1 MRHRIVKQFLC
12 FLMVVS
18 ILLNTSSVTALAKFS
33 HLSAEEPHVHNSPGW
48 SCDSEDVLVC
58 GNTDAEHSHSADC
71 YQTKWIC
78 AKNTEAIELTVEY
91 VASAAGQDVPIADT
105 YRAQLGQ
112 GEAYCIELPD
122 LSSQGYA
129 LDRQNLFCYT
139 QDENGNETKKA
150 VEPEVDENG
159 KYYNAA
165 ETDAFLEAM
174 NWVMDMVSKYE
185 MKAPEGAEWN
195 YFESAFI
202 NGEVALQVH
211 EDYFAGSLSNME
223 DDYGFVF
230 FPKGPRVDTY
240 LYAPSDSIMVIPA
253 CYDADRAWKIAFAYN
268 LFTNPTPGY
277 SDSDDWKNGYYQKY
291 RDERAVDETIT
302 MMREPEHQFVWY
314 SDMVTGYDLGS
325 QYIWDVYAQATTPAE
340 KAESMRGTW
349 QAYIDEANAN

>member
-1 MRHRIVKQFLC
+1 MKNPA
-12 FLMVVS
+12 S
-18 ILLNTSSVTALAKFS
+18 ITGKYLSGELKIPVPNTRR
-33 HLSAEEPHVHNSPGW
+33 EPQGW
-48 SCDSEDVLVC
+48 
-58 GNTDAEHSHSADC
+58 
-71 YQTKWIC
+71 
-78 AKNTEAIELTVEY
+78 LTVVGAKEN
-91 VASAAGQDVPIADT
+91 
-105 YRAQLGQ
+105 
-112 GEAYCIELPD
+112 
-122 LSSQGYA
+122 
-129 LDRQNLFCYT
+129 NLKNITVNFPK
-139 QDENGNETKKA
+139 G
-150 VEPEVDENG
+150 
-159 KYYNAA
+159 
-165 ETDAFLEAM
+165 
-174 NWVMDMVSKYE
+174 

-211 EDYFAGSLSNME
+211 EDYFAGSLANME

-230 FPKGPRVDTY
+230 FPKGPRAETY
-240 LYAPSDSIMVIPA
+240 LYAPSDNIMVIPA

-277 SDSDDWKNGYYQKY
+277 TDSDDWKNGYYQKY